1 MLTVG
6 RVLRGLF
13 GSFGGMPGNPGI
25 GMGPL
30 NFANLF
36 NPANAQSG
44 DAVFSQ
50 EALDRVISQ
59 LMEQNATGNAPPGAS
74 EDTINQL
81 PRKKLGVEQLDEN
94 TGQAECSICMA
105 DVDIGEEIT
114 TLPCKH
120 WYHFD
125 CIKAWLTEHDTCP
138 VCREGITPKD
148 ASQQGPRSS
157 DQQPLHDHGSR
168 NFLARQQSG
177 SRDHPYV
184 LDESPTRARRAP
196 PGQAQNT
203 QQGSE
208 GSEGEGITGRIARGV
223 RDWFNG
229 P

>member
-1 MLTVG
+1 
-6 RVLRGLF
+6 
-13 GSFGGMPGNPGI
+13 MPGNPGQP
-25 GMGPL
+25 GMHAMGPL
-30 NFANLF
+30 NFASLF
-36 NPANAQSG
+36 DPSRAQSG

-59 LMEQNATGNAPPGAS
+59 LMEQHATGNAPPGAS
-74 EDTINQL
+74 EEIINQL
-81 PRKKLGVEQLDEN
+81 PKSKLDVQQLDEN
-94 TGQAECSICMA
+94 TGKAECSICMA

-148 ASQQGPRSS
+148 QAQEGPRAS
-157 DQQPLHDHGSR
+157 DQPPLHDHGSR
-168 NFLARQQSG
+168 DYLARLNLARQQSG

-196 PGQAQNT
+196 SGQPQNPQ
-203 QQGSE
+203 QQGGE
-208 GSEGEGITGRIARGV
+208 GEEEGITGRIVRGV
-223 RDWFNG
+223 RDWLNG